1 MPADNLRK
9 VAAALFLSAGFL
21 IGAFRYLDKG
31 IYHSYSQWDLRSS
44 VSAVAT
50 RLTGNPD
57 PMGEG
62 FAPSFLPPY
71 LPVAYPLLD
80 MIGRFP
86 WPAVKVAWLILICL
100 GLMVAMALTLREIS
114 REHENLPQQHRLLLM
129 LSIVLFKGT
138 YLALATGQLSLL
150 IIFLLLGFVYAK
162 ESKPW
167 LAVFCLA
174 MATMKIHLALPF
186 YIYLLLKSD
195 FRFFARSAATALALN
210 LVVSVFYLGPVEH
223 ARQFIWSLTH
233 FAPEG
238 TNDMTLAGGSGRIDL
253 APLAVIFGL
262 SGQVLIITQVVVLCG
277 GLAFLFLS
285 RHRLSERMLLFNCNL
300 ICFMAYYHR
309 DYDLVLLLLLGL
321 PLIYPRRHEF
331 SCLNFL
337 LLLPIVLPI
346 QRINEWGTQAL
357 PAMGFIFNLLGS
369 SMVVS
374 LGVVG
379 WVLNKR
385 DGILGNRR
393 ARLQAA
399 R

>member
-1 MPADNLRK
+1 MSTDKFRK
-9 VAAALFLSAGFL
+9 VAAPFFLSAGFL

-31 IYHSYSQWDLRSS
+31 IYHSSSQWDLRSS
-44 VSAVAT
+44 VSALAT

-57 PMGEG
+57 PTGEG

-71 LPVAYPLLD
+71 LPIAYPLLD
-80 MIGRFP
+80 GLGHFP
-86 WPAVKVAWLILICL
+86 WPAVKVAWLMFMCL
-100 GLMVAMALTLREIS
+100 GLMAATVLTLREIL
-114 REHENLPQQHRLLLM
+114 REHENLPQQHRRLLV

-150 IIFLLLGFVYAK
+150 IIFLLLGFVYVK
-162 ESKPW
+162 ESEPW
-167 LAVFCLA
+167 LAFFCLA
-174 MATMKIHLALPF
+174 IATMKIHLALPF
-186 YIYLLLKSD
+186 YMYLLLKSD
-195 FRFFARSAATALALN
+195 FRFFARSAAAALALN
-210 LVVSVFYLGPVEH
+210 LVVSVFYLGPMEH
-223 ARQFIWSLTH
+223 ARQFIWSLNH

-262 SGQVLIITQVVVLCG
+262 SGQGLIFAQVVVLGG

-285 RHRLSERMLLFNCNL
+285 RRCMSDRMLLFNCNL
-300 ICFMAYYHR
+300 ICCMAYYHR

-321 PLIYPRRHEF
+321 PFIYSRRNEF

-346 QRINEWGTQAL
+346 QRMNEWGTQAL
-357 PAMGFIFNLLGS
+357 PSMGFIFNFLGS
-369 SMVVS
+369 AMVVS

-385 DGILGNRR
+385 EGVFYKRR